1 MNERGMNS
9 ALWSAGGELTR
20 DKPEL
25 LWDMKGDISE
35 DEDDDDFAIHTLF
48 LKVVTL
54 GKAAVS
60 KEENIVQV
68 EAVNYNNITV
78 KQPLVNMVA
87 GVNNTV
93 GEDIPCRHD
102 ISLRP
107 ISPVKTQKR
116 RNNGRSKKGRGH
128 VNSVRCNNCAC
139 CVPKDKAIRKSVAR
153 NIVEAA
159 AVRDISDA
167 SVYEGYTLPKLY
179 AELFYCV
186 SCALHSKVVHSRSHE
201 DRKDRT
207 LPIPCLVRP
216 IREGAGPRAGAGGQH

>member
-1 MNERGMNS
+1 MNS
-9 ALWSAGGELTR
+9 PARNRRGGELTR

-87 GVNNTV
+87 GVNNT
-93 GEDIPCRHD
+93 
-102 ISLRP
+102 
-107 ISPVKTQKR
+107 TQKR